1 MRLKSDDYA
10 PNVNRIFS
18 LTEFQR
24 RAKEFL
30 AMLKDTRVPLVL
42 TVNGKAMVVVQ
53 DAPTYQEMVDRIR
66 ADNQLLR
73 ELVKSR
79 QDSARTKE
87 LLDDLSQDFT

>member
-1 MRLKSDDYA
+1 
-10 PNVNRIFS
+10 
-18 LTEFQR
+18 
-24 RAKEFL
+24 
-30 AMLKDTRVPLVL
+30 MLKDTRVPLVL